1 MHAILTYYFLLNF
14 SFFPP
19 PQSRFLLLW
28 AHSPTWQP
36 NLNDACFS
44 VKCTGWAVPVLLTH
58 INDIGYRLY
67 SDPTFL
73 SQNFWGSVHRTIRTT
88 YLVFLPAALCS
99 CCIAPVTF
107 QGQWTQNMSPAFYH
121 QNNVIISIAVHIPS
135 GISVEASIV
144 FLGQRAYALNAV

>member
-1 MHAILTYYFLLNF
+1 MQSWLTIFCLIFPSFHLPSLI
-14 SFFPP
+14 SFFYGN
-19 PQSRFLLLW
+19 Q
-28 AHSPTWQP
+28 HSPTWQP

-121 QNNVIISIAVHIPS
+121 QNNVIISIAVHVPS